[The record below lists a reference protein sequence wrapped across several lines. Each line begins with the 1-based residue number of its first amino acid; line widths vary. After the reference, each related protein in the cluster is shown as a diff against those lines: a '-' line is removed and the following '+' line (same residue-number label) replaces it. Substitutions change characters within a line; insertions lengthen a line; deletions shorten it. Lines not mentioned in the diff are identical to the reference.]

1 MRIGIDISQIVY
13 QTGVSR
19 YTAELV
25 DNLLRLDQINHYVL
39 FAGSLRQR
47 LIIKSFVANLPRKVS
62 LVLTPFS
69 PRLAD
74 LAFNRLNFPMNRF
87 IGNVDIFHS
96 SNWTIPN
103 LNCPIITTI
112 HDLTFLKSPQ
122 DHLSSLVAVHKRQ
135 LKRTKKMAAAV
146 IAVSQ
151 STKRDLLDFGFATDK
166 VKVIYEAA
174 SSLFRP
180 VTPMPVKKK
189 YQLVR
194 PYILS
199 VGTLEPRK
207 NLNRLIE
214 AYQQLN
220 LGFDLVIVGKFG
232 WGERVKPVTGVRL
245 LGFVPDEDLAGLYSG
260 AQVFVYPSLEE
271 GFGLPV
277 LEAMACGCPVVTSGV
292 SSLPEIGGQAAV
304 YVEPASVKN
313 IGEGI
318 KTALGQ

>member
-1 MRIGIDISQIVY
+1 M
-13 QTGVSR
+13 
-19 YTAELV
+19 
-25 DNLLRLDQINHYVL
+25 
-39 FAGSLRQR
+39 
-47 LIIKSFVANLPRKVS
+47 
-62 LVLTPFS
+62 
-69 PRLAD
+69 
-74 LAFNRLNFPMNRF
+74 
-87 IGNVDIFHS
+87 
-96 SNWTIPN
+96 
-103 LNCPIITTI
+103 
-112 HDLTFLKSPQ
+112 
-122 DHLSSLVAVHKRQ
+122 
-135 LKRTKKMAAAV
+135 
-146 IAVSQ
+146 
-151 STKRDLLDFGFATDK
+151 
-166 VKVIYEAA
+166 KVIYEAA

-318 KTALGQ
+318 KTALGKQGAMRSLGLVQARRFSWVKTAKETLKIYREVYANRY